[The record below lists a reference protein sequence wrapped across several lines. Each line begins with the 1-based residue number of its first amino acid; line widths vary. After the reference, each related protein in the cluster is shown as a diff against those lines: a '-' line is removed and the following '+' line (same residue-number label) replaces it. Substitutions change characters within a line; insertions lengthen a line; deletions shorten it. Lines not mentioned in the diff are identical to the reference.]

1 MAADEWNSKLRW
13 IADSSKAHYHLCM
26 CMCVS
31 MWRRITRIFWTICL
45 QNACSFFVSLSMPLY
60 VCTYLHRDINT
71 VSLQTHTHTHTVSL
85 SVLACYGYEYQA
97 RFNAP
102 GKWKRENRV
111 TCNDLSPCVWMLV
124 CLLECEHTN
133 VFSNLQQV
141 FSKKHDYSLHICVCV
156 HTCYYWWGKKKETE
170 RFLV

>member
-71 VSLQTHTHTHTVSL
+71 VSLQTHTHTHTQSQSVSSCVLWLWISSEIQCPWEMKAWKSSYLQWPLTLCLDVSVPARVWAHKCVQQFAASVQQETWLL
-85 SVLACYGYEYQA
+85 STYMCLCAY
-97 RFNAP
+97 
-102 GKWKRENRV
+102 
-111 TCNDLSPCVWMLV
+111 ML
-124 CLLECEHTN
+124 LLM
-133 VFSNLQQV
+133 
-141 FSKKHDYSLHICVCV
+141 
-156 HTCYYWWGKKKETE
+156 
-170 RFLV
+170 R